1 MVTKKIS
8 DVVLVYD
15 RYYSKKPKAAELTAQ
30 RVLLCC
36 GIAVCATMFL
46 LSEYQF
52 PVNNLLAAAFCVA
65 FSAVFSLIFI
75 FVRKRF
81 AIPAILGFAAIL
93 IFLNR
98 EEFYERFSYFTDALW
113 LLIDGRFIGSRFL
126 VEHDIALL
134 VAENSEFCGGVMLG
148 ITLLIMLFS
157 MLTAACM
164 FTQPRIIPSFIVWI
178 VLWSPVLVSEK
189 FSFSWWL
196 IPAVALYMG
205 AFAMT
210 LTHRDGLALKTGV
223 GASYRVAAAKTE
235 RDYLKALGRNSYG
248 KRTKMSSVY
257 YSKYFSVALYAAAVF
272 ALLGVVS
279 SIVFSNSRGIDYTKI
294 YEFFTSIGE
303 KSKSPFDSGPV
314 SEYFAKPTTGITK
327 PTSGLSITSPG
338 RSNQEILRV
347 TNPGSAPVYLRG
359 DIGIDFKGN
368 SWTSPVN
375 SEPKE
380 WKKNGLADYYRPV
393 ELRIL
398 QGLQDAHYEETRK
411 VVSPAYVTVDYL
423 CESSVAFLPAYTE
436 DFGYYDNDMFDI
448 YGDFVARVDKSYG
461 RMNVLHCTALIP
473 GYTGRENASPD
484 VYKDFESAFR
494 IANEWDVAAA
504 ADVFFGVEGAYDSY
518 EKYVYDTYLGVPNDM
533 KGMLEDYLETSG
545 LGEIAQKLF
554 EISDGLGKY
563 EADHRIG
570 FETDDGKRFMTSG
583 DEDTRYQI
591 ATMISD
597 YLNDNY
603 TYSLDTDN
611 GLDNIIDSFLNRT
624 KSGHCALYATSMTLL
639 LRELGIPARYCTGFV
654 APNNGGVPT
663 VLRSKNLHAWCEVYI
678 SGLGWVTFDPTSS
691 SQNLGDGEG
700 PDNSSDSSDGSSSTS
715 SEPRSDPSE
724 SSESSSRP
732 DQSSEDMSGDSD
744 QHGSDV
750 PGDGQRVNVL
760 PYILIILVMI
770 LIVSLAVA
778 IIQRYKKFLASV
790 QKALK
795 RYYKVNDAA
804 AILDKIIAVLK
815 VCGLSPGRG
824 ELPDKFYERAE
835 KTFGC
840 GISEYKD
847 LLEAAAFGEDISD
860 ELDCARLAGL
870 LVALFN
876 SAEKKLKF
884 PKKTRL
890 RLAILSKK

>member
-52 PVNNLLAAAFCVA
+52 PVNYLLAAAFCVA

-81 AIPAILGFAAIL
+81 AIPAILGFAAVL

-126 VEHDIALL
+126 VEHDTAFL

-178 VLWSPVLVSEK
+178 VLWSPVLISEK

-279 SIVFSNSRGIDYTKI
+279 SIVFSNSKGIDYTKI
-294 YEFFTSIGE
+294 YVFLTSIGE

-327 PTSGLSITSPG
+327 PTSGLGITSPG
-338 RSNQEILRV
+338 RGNQEILRV

-398 QGLQDAHYEETRK
+398 QGLQDTHYEDERK
-411 VVSPAYVTVDYL
+411 VVSSAYVTVDYL

-436 DFGYYDNDMFDI
+436 DFGYYDSDMFNI

-473 GYTGRENASPD
+473 GYTGREDDSPEVLRDLQNAVKITED
-484 VYKDFESAFR
+484 
-494 IANEWDVAAA
+494 WDVAEA
-504 ADVFFGVEGAYDSY
+504 ADVFFGVSGAYDSY

-533 KGMLEDYLETSG
+533 KKMLERYLETDG
-545 LGEIAQKLF
+545 LGESARSAL
-554 EISDGLGKY
+554 E
-563 EADHRIG
+563 
-570 FETDDGKRFMTSG
+570 SG
-583 DEDTRYQI
+583 DIESKYQAARLI
-591 ATMISD
+591 AN
-597 YLNDNY
+597 YLYENY
-603 TYSLDTDN
+603 TYSLDTENDPN
-611 GLDNIIDSFLNRT
+611 DVIDSFLNRT

-663 VLRSKNLHAWCEVYI
+663 VLRSKNLHAWCEVYL

-700 PDNSSDSSDGSSSTS
+700 PDNSSNSSSTS
-715 SEPRSDPSE
+715 SHPRSDSSE

-732 DQSSEDMSGDSD
+732 DHSSGDMSGDSD
-744 QHGSDV
+744 QHGADV
-750 PGDGQRVNVL
+750 PEDGQRVNVL
-760 PYILIILVMI
+760 PYILIILVII
-770 LIVSLAVA
+770 LIFSLAVA
-778 IIQRYKKFLASV
+778 VMQRYKKFLASV
-790 QKALK
+790 QKSLK